1 MLKLYKLLFSIN
13 IHSDDSFIKSF
24 ALIRSKYLAQYVVR
38 IPYCLLFLMLQGT
51 LVRQSAGS
59 VKLV

>member
-24 ALIRSKYLAQYVVR
+24 ALIRSKYLAHVVR